1 MVVEPK
7 AKKEKEKDAAFKELV
22 TIGKAMVEG
31 DLLENKAWSL
41 KELVKEEATMVP
53 PCKSERKK
61 GRMGLGRQNFGPRK
75 DSIPHCPKQ
84 GRN

>member
-31 DLLENKAWSL
+31 DLLEKQSL
-41 KELVKEEATMVP
+41 EPKGA
-53 PCKSERKK
+53 SE
-61 GRMGLGRQNFGPRK
+61 GGSYDGSSL
-75 DSIPHCPKQ
+75 
-84 GRN
+84 